1 MNEQDNFRESYN
13 VHDPH
18 NQHKWADE
26 EESVFM
32 TVTKIVVGGVV
43 MVSVFWAFTVI
54 MFLIG

>member
-1 MNEQDNFRESYN
+1 
-13 VHDPH
+13 
-18 NQHKWADE
+18 
-26 EESVFM
+26 VFM